1 MTTIAPGPIV
11 AEAVTKVLST
21 QFGMQAEASHEKAP
35 QLQGYA
41 AHLSGTVSITGSRVR
56 GDLSLSMPD
65 PLADK
70 LVARML
76 GGAEDDEASL
86 ADKVD
91 VAGEICNMLAGQ
103 IGAALSRSGYAND
116 LSIPQVAHNSDA
128 WTGPL
133 EDHADYQAV
142 WQCAGFPLVLNLAL
156 RLDPL

>member
-1 MTTIAPGPIV
+1 MTTITPGPIV

-21 QFGMQAEASHEKAP
+21 QFGMQADASTQAAP

-41 AHLSGTVSITGSRVR
+41 SHLSGTVSITGSRVR
-56 GDLSLSMPD
+56 GDLHLSMPD

-116 LSIPQVAHNSDA
+116 LSIPTVSHNSDT
-128 WTGPL
+128 WTESL
-133 EDHADYQAV
+133 ADHADYHAV
-142 WQCAGFPLVLNLAL
+142 WQCAGLPLVLNLAL
-156 RLDPL
+156 RLEPL